1 MIKYLIQDWNANFS
15 SSKGRFIML
24 NYRIASYINKRKFLK
39 LMFFPYLILHRIF
52 FDWILGVEININAKI
67 GSGFRL
73 FHGQGLVINGDSIVG
88 NNCLFRN
95 GITLGTKL
103 NQNGELSKAPILGHN
118 VCVGSNTVIIGEVTI
133 GNNVVIG
140 AGSVVVKSF
149 PSNTVIAGNPAKIIK
164 RLS

>member
-1 MIKYLIQDWNANFS
+1 MIKYIIQDWHANS
-15 SSKGRFIML
+15 GSSKGRFIML
-24 NYRIASYINKRKFLK
+24 NYRLASFIKNRKFLK
-39 LMFFPYLILHRIF
+39 IIVFPYLIFHRIF
-52 FDWILGVEININAKI
+52 FDWILGVEININSKI

-103 NQNGELSKAPILGHN
+103 SQNGELSKAPVIGNN
-118 VCVGSNTVIIGEVTI
+118 VCVGSNAVIIGEVTI
-133 GNNVVIG
+133 GNNVIIG
-140 AGSVVVKSF
+140 AGAVVVKSF
-149 PSNTVIAGNPAKIIK
+149 PNNTVIAGNPAKIIK

>member
-39 LMFFPYLILHRIF
+39 LIFFPYLILHRIF
-52 FDWILGVEININAKI
+52 FDWILGVEININAQI
-67 GSGFRL
+67 GSGFKL

-103 NQNGELSKAPILGHN
+103 NQNGVHLVLHDRSLSADSKCYRNPQR
-118 VCVGSNTVIIGEVTI
+118 EV
-133 GNNVVIG
+133 
-140 AGSVVVKSF
+140 
-149 PSNTVIAGNPAKIIK
+149 PAQE
-164 RLS
+164 